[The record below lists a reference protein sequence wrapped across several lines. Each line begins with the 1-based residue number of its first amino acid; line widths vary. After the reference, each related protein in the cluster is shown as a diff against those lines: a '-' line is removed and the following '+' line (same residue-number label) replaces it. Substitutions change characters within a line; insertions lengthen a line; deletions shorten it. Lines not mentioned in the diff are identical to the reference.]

1 MITNFEDIT
10 GELSTEDYQLVGEL
24 LRLFEAHTKNNP
36 IKANEVVIII
46 NQKNTQLKSKFT
58 QVKLRKLSNFIRSKG
73 MIGLIATSN
82 GYYSSKDVKEIE
94 LQIQSLHER
103 ADAINNSAEGLKYV
117 IQRII
122 KNNADDSTR
131 KI

>member
-10 GELSTEDYQLVGEL
+10 GELSKEDYQLVGEL
-24 LRLFEAHTKNNP
+24 LRLFEAHTKSNS
-36 IKANEVVIII
+36 IKATEVVTII
-46 NQKNTQLKSKFT
+46 NQRNPQLKSKFT

-103 ADAINNSAEGLKYV
+103 ADAINHSA
-117 IQRII
+117 
-122 KNNADDSTR
+122 
-131 KI
+131 